1 MAKISRTRGRNFEL
15 AVSKFMGCQRAHF
28 KAYDTEGHP
37 VFTFECKKRKEHAK
51 TLMKWW
57 EQAVNATQED
67 KLPALVMGE
76 FNQRTE
82 DALVCIR
89 LKDLRDLTEI
99 KQDYEK
105 ARYLPRVHTLP

>member
-1 MAKISRTRGRNFEL
+1 MAKISKTRGRNFEL
-15 AVSKFMGCQRAHF
+15 AVAKFMGCQRAHF

-57 EQAVNATQED
+57 KQTVNATQED

-76 FNQRTE
+76 FRQLTE
-82 DALVCIR
+82 DALVCIK
-89 LKDLRDLTEI
+89 LKDLKNLLDS
-99 KQDYEK
+99 
-105 ARYLPRVHTLP
+105 

>member
-1 MAKISRTRGRNFEL
+1 VAKISKTRGRNFEL
-15 AVSKFMGCQRAHF
+15 AVAKFMGCQRAHF

-57 EQAVNATQED
+57 KQTVNATQED

-99 KQDYEK
+99 KEDYEK

>member
-1 MAKISRTRGRNFEL
+1 
-15 AVSKFMGCQRAHF
+15 
-28 KAYDTEGHP
+28 
-37 VFTFECKKRKEHAK
+37 
-51 TLMKWW
+51 MKWW